1 MKHRILAPIFVA
13 AILAVGWAVPSSAQS
28 AAPPARA
35 GYPQWTGSGYPVA
48 RHLEVMLLQFDNAAL
63 NMAQAAQRS
72 ATNANV
78 KGLAGEIIAG
88 RSRELTAM
96 RSAYEKQYGAAP
108 PAWGGAGGNY
118 GPMGGGGGGMMG
130 GPNGYN
136 GPNGRGGYMMG
147 GSMGQMMEYGDGYQT
162 MMGNSSNWWGGGNA
176 GTAFVPALMRLD
188 AMQIS
193 MATLGLQ
200 SNPQGLG
207 GMYRTI
213 IDARTSE
220 LSRLSK
226 ML

>member
-1 MKHRILAPIFVA
+1 MKYRIFIPIFVA
-13 AILAVGWAVPSSAQS
+13 AIIAMGLALPSSGQSTAPTAQ
-28 AAPPARA
+28 
-35 GYPQWTGSGYPVA
+35 GHYPQWTGSGYPA
-48 RHLEVMLLQFDNAAL
+48 GRHLEVMLLQFDNAAV

-72 ATNANV
+72 SAGAAV
-78 KGLAGEIIAG
+78 KHLAGEIIAQ
-88 RSRELTAM
+88 RSRELTTM
-96 RSAYEKQYGAAP
+96 RSAYQKHYGEAP
-108 PAWGGAGGNY
+108 PAWGGAGNY
-118 GPMGGGGGGMMG
+118 GMMHGGGMMG
-130 GPNGYN
+130 GGRGNSGYN
-136 GPNGRGGYMMG
+136 MMG
-147 GSMGQMMEYGDGYQT
+147 GTMGQMMAYGDGYQT

-207 GMYRTI
+207 GTYRTI